1 MKFLRVLANSLLS
14 GVFLGVLL
22 SLLIYDLNI
31 NLAFS
36 ISFWARLALFTSL
49 TYGLL
54 VAIVCLVLFFVV
66 QFISGKSLSI
76 RFVSP
81 SFLTVSFSVLIFLF
95 LIIFKDNKDYFLSL
109 FDDSMSSV
117 LGNQMMALLF
127 SGVLG
132 LVAFYGFH
140 RYKKSPLVFISYFLL
155 LGLAL
160 FSCFFLRDKYA
171 PPQRTLQKSQVEAK
185 AIDKRIVVLGMEGLS
200 LDFLIPFISE
210 GKLPNF
216 SWLFEEGS
224 WGKLE
229 SFSPNE
235 PFILSASFS
244 TGKLPSKHRQISL
257 WDYTLLAGPEKL
269 QAVPIHILFK
279 QLKRLGLIEV
289 TPSRPAPAVK
299 DIWTIFSEN
308 GASCLIKDWPYGREV
323 HSPDPKAEKAL
334 EQFFKELSP
343 DTGAHAE
350 LVRRAFKNDWQYEE
364 EASHQ
369 KSQSSG
375 QLFYLLLNGLNTV
388 EAYFYKYSFPDL
400 FGTMGRAEIMKYGS
414 VLEKYYLFY
423 DQIIGKYLTG
433 LKEDELLVIYSPH
446 GIEPLPSW
454 KRIVEWSLGNPDVS
468 AYHEN
473 APDGVY
479 FFYGKGINRGRN
491 IEGVRLVDIA
501 PTLLYYLGLP
511 VALDM
516 DGDVKSS
523 LFTNEFTSEN
533 PVFPI
538 SSYEGVQ
545 IKK

>member
-1 MKFLRVLANSLLS
+1 MKFVRVLANSLLS

-36 ISFWARLALFTSL
+36 ISFLARLALFTSL

-66 QFISGKSLSI
+66 QFIFGKSLSV

-81 SFLTVSFSVLIFLF
+81 SFLTVSFSILGLLF

-109 FDDSMSSV
+109 FDDRMSSA
-117 LGNQMMALLF
+117 LGTQMVALLF
-127 SGVLG
+127 IGILG
-132 LVAFYGFH
+132 LFAFYGFH
-140 RYKKSPLVFISYFLL
+140 HYKKNRLIYISYFFL

-160 FSCFFLRDKYA
+160 FFCFFLRDRYA
-171 PPQRTLQKSQVEAK
+171 PPQRTSRKGQVEAK
-185 AIDKRIVVLGMEGLS
+185 TIEKKIVVLGMEGLS

-244 TGKLPSKHRQISL
+244 TGKLPSQHRQISL
-257 WDYTLLAGPEKL
+257 WDYSLFASPEKL
-269 QAVPIHILFK
+269 QTVPRHILFK
-279 QLKRLGLIEV
+279 QLRRLGLVEM

-308 GASCLIKDWPYGREV
+308 GASCLIKDWPYGREDR
-323 HSPDPKAEKAL
+323 SPDPKAEKAL
-334 EQFFKELSP
+334 GQFFKELSS
-343 DTGAHAE
+343 DTGTHAE
-350 LVRRAFKNDWQYEE
+350 LLRRAFKNDWRYEE
-364 EASHQ
+364 EASQQ

-388 EAYFYKYSFPDL
+388 EAYYYKYSFPDL
-400 FGTMGRAEIMKYGS
+400 FGAMGQAEIMKYGS

-454 KRIVEWSLGNPDVS
+454 KRIVEWSLGNADVS

-479 FFYGKGINRGRN
+479 FFYGKGINRGKN
-491 IEGVRLVDIA
+491 IEGMKLVDIA

-516 DGDVKSS
+516 DGVVKSS
-523 LFTNEFTSEN
+523 LFTKEFTSEN

-538 SSYEGVQ
+538 SSYEGVI